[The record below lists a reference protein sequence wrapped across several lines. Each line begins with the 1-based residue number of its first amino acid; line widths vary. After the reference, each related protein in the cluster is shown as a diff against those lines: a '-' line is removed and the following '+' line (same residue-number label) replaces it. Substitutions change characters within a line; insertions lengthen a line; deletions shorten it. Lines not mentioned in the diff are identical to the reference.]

1 MKPIKNLRDLEL
13 EKMRLRLQRLE
24 LERSIRHDWDALK
37 LTAAGALLL
46 RQVLDRSETKEPAT
60 PSWFSTLL
68 QLGTAA
74 IGEKIGHLTGEK
86 IESFL
91 NQALRLALKRRKK
104 K

>member
-1 MKPIKNLRDLEL
+1 MKPIKNLRDLEH

-46 RQVLDRSETKEPAT
+46 RQMLDRPETKEPAT

-68 QLGTAA
+68 QLGTSA
-74 IGEKIGHLTGEK
+74 IGEKIGQLTGEK
-86 IESFL
+86 IERFL
-91 NQALRLALKRRKK
+91 NQALHLALNRRKK

>member
-1 MKPIKNLRDLEL
+1 
-13 EKMRLRLQRLE
+13 MRLRLQRLE

-46 RQVLDRSETKEPAT
+46 RQMLDRPETKEPAT

-68 QLGTAA
+68 QLGTSA
-74 IGEKIGHLTGEK
+74 IGEKIGQLTGEK
-86 IESFL
+86 IERFL
-91 NQALRLALKRRKK
+91 NQALHLALNRRKK